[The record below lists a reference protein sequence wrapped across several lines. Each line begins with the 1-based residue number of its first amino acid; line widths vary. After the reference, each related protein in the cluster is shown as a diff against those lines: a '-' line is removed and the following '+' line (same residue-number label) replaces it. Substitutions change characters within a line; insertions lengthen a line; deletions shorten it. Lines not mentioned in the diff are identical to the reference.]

1 MSSELGD
8 FLRASRE
15 RLTPEEVGLRPGRH
29 RRTPGLRRE
38 EVAALAGISIEY
50 LIRLEQG
57 RDSNP
62 SAAVLAALS
71 DTLRLS
77 EPERRHLGMLS
88 IHANQSPM
96 CPEKESPT
104 EEVAPT
110 LVQTLQHLEPAPAA
124 IVGPFG
130 DLLAWNGQWTRL
142 VAPMGLL
149 DGPRPNLARYV
160 FVHPAA
166 QKVFPDWADLADQQ
180 ASLLRPAAAWFADD
194 TRMQSLMA
202 ELHAVE
208 GFDERWNGR
217 LVAEERSGALRISHP
232 VLGDLRVNFET
243 LLLGTQWPQRLLVW
257 LAGDEATSRAFT
269 DLAAEPAPVVR
280 THRLRVVGD

>member
-1 MSSELGD
+1 MSSELGE

-15 RLTPEEVGLRPGRH
+15 RLTPEEVGLPAGRR

-62 SAAVLAALS
+62 SASVLSALS

-77 EPERRHLGMLS
+77 AHERQHLGMLS
-88 IHANQSPM
+88 IHANQSEM
-96 CPEKESPT
+96 CPAKATPT
-104 EEVAPT
+104 EEVAAT
-110 LVQTLQHLEPAPAA
+110 VVQMLQHVEPAPAA
-124 IVGPFG
+124 VVGPFG

-149 DGPRPNLARYV
+149 DGPRPNLAHHV
-160 FVHPAA
+160 FLHPAA
-166 QKVFPDWADLADQQ
+166 RTVFPDWADLADQH
-180 ASLLRPAAAWFADD
+180 ASRLRPAAAWFTDD
-194 TRMQSLMA
+194 PRMQTLLA
-202 ELHAVE
+202 ELNTAP

-217 LVAEERSGALRISHP
+217 LVAEQRNGTLRIAHP

-243 LLLGTQWPQRLLVW
+243 MLFGEIWAQRMLVW
-257 LAGDEATSRAFT
+257 LPADDATTQAFAE
-269 DLAAEPAPVVR
+269 LAAEPSPVVR
-280 THRLRVVGD
+280 TPRLRVVGD

>member
-8 FLRASRE
+8 FLRSSRE
-15 RLTPEEVGLRPGRH
+15 RLTPEDVGLPPGRR

-62 SAAVLAALS
+62 SASVLAALA

-77 EPERRHLGMLS
+77 EHERQHLGMLS
-88 IHANQSPM
+88 IHANQSEM
-96 CPEKESPT
+96 CPEKATPT
-104 EEVAPT
+104 EDVAPT
-110 LVQTLQHLEPAPAA
+110 VIQMLQHVEPAPAA
-124 IVGPFG
+124 VVGPFG

-149 DGPRPNLARYV
+149 DGPRPNLARHA
-160 FVHPAA
+160 FLHPGARA
-166 QKVFPDWADLADQQ
+166 VFPDWDDLADQH
-180 ASLLRPAAAWFADD
+180 ASRLRPAAAWFADD
-194 TRMQSLMA
+194 PRMQSLLA
-202 ELHAVE
+202 ELLE
-208 GFDERWNGR
+208 SPEFTDRWNGR
-217 LVAEERSGALRISHP
+217 LVEEPRRGTLRIAHP

-243 LLLGTQWPQRLLVW
+243 MLLGEIWSQRLLVW
-257 LAGDEATSRAFT
+257 LAGDDATSRAFT
-269 DLAAEPAPVVR
+269 DLAVEPSPVVR
-280 THRLRVVGD
+280 TPRLRVVGD